1 MKLFKISQT
10 QNRGYDIY
18 DSAVVA
24 AEDGA
29 AARLMHP
36 SSYGGFGKDGCGYMR
51 HDWCQD
57 PGDVSVEYLGEA
69 REGMPIGFVCKSFIA
84 G

>member
-1 MKLFKISQT
+1 MKLIKISQT
-10 QNRGYDIY
+10 QNRGYDSY

-36 SSYGGFGKDGCGYMR
+36 SSYGGFGKDMH